1 MGKFRWPYRFV
12 PYLLLLL
19 LLPTLDQT
27 SSIGWTQPHP
37 QPQPGLAKQYWLR
50 LRLRQRPSLVQW
62 KNHYIEKYI
71 TLVYQ
76 GKFRKSFWSFFFLY
90 SMIQQLTMPS
100 PLSAVKHSSHWL
112 AILSSQLYLLWRLQS
127 HVGIDYTEIG
137 STSTKSCH
145 QGQFLTLH
153 KYYNIHIGDGI
164 NIKIGKREIV
174 SCYIRNWL
182 DERLFTRFW

>member
-1 MGKFRWPYRFV
+1 MTSQFFPCTTTTTTT
-12 PYLLLLL
+12 
-19 LLPTLDQT
+19 TLEQT
-27 SSIGWTQPHP
+27 SSIGWTTPCP
-37 QPQPGLAKQYWLR
+37 QPQLGLAKKHWLR

-112 AILSSQLYLLWRLQS
+112 AIFVKLSSRLYLLRRLLS

-137 STSTKSCH
+137 STSTQSCH
-145 QGQFLTLH
+145 QGQFHTLH

-164 NIKIGKREIV
+164 NIKIGKHEI
-174 SCYIRNWL
+174 L
-182 DERLFTRFW
+182 